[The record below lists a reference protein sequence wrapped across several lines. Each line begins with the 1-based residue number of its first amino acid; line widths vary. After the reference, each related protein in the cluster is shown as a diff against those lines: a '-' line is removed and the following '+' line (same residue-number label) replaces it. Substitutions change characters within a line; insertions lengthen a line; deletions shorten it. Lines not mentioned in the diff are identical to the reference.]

1 MWRFAISTENVLTFN
16 DDHESNLPEKIA
28 ANSWLPRLVL
38 DDDTLCRDT
47 SGQRRST
54 VKE

>member
-1 MWRFAISTENVLTFN
+1 MWRFAISTENVLSSN
-16 DDHESNLPEKIA
+16 DDHESNLPKKIA

-47 SGQRRST
+47 SGHRRSA
-54 VKE
+54 VKK